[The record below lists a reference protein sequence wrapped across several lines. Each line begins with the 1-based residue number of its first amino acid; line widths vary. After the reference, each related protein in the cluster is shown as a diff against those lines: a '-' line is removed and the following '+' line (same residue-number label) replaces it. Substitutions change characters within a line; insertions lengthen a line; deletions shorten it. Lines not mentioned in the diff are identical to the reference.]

1 MGEGE
6 TLALRDTGNLQYDN
20 EFWRFS
26 IAVYGQDEVAK
37 ECLQLQQAL
46 GIDINLLLFCAW
58 LGSSGIALS
67 KAEIEGA
74 SSAVRSWHE
83 NVVRP
88 LRGVRQH
95 IKKMERVDFECFR
108 GKVKGMELEAEQ
120 IEQAILF
127 AHSKMIQSRNAD
139 ADDAIA
145 QNVKNYI
152 AMTSSTAPLFA
163 PHLIE
168 AARRLGV

>member
-1 MGEGE
+1 MAPDDP
-6 TLALRDTGNLQYDN
+6 LDTGALQYDN

-26 IAVYGQDEVAK
+26 LAVYGQGEVAK

-58 LGSSGIALS
+58 LGTRGIALS
-67 KAEIEGA
+67 KAEIEAA
-74 SSAVRSWHE
+74 SSTVGSWHE

-95 IKKMERVDFECFR
+95 IKKLERIDVESFR

-120 IEQAILF
+120 IEQAMLF
-127 AHSKMIQSRNAD
+127 AHSKKIQIPKTDSR
-139 ADDAIA
+139 DAITT
-145 QNVKNYI
+145 NVKNYI
-152 AMTSSTAPLFA
+152 AMTSSAASLSAPR
-163 PHLIE
+163 LIE
-168 AARRLGV
+168 TAHRLGA